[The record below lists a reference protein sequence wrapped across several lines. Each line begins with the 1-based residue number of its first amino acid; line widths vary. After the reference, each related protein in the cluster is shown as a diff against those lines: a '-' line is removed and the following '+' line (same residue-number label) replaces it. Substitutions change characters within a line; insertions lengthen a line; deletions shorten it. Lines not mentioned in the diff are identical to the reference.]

1 MRAPYGK
8 GGQPPKKVVV
18 RDSAVD
24 ALCHGADLAAGG
36 ILELSEGIKR
46 KETLAVLT
54 LKGELVAAGEAMATT
69 TEIDQA
75 DKGIMV
81 NIKKVFMEP
90 GTYPMMWK

>member
-1 MRAPYGK
+1 MERAASHL
-8 GGQPPKKVVV
+8 KKIVV
-18 RDSAVD
+18 RDSTIDAV
-24 ALCHGADLAAGG
+24 CHGADLAAGG
-36 ILELSEGIKR
+36 ILQISEGIKR
-46 KETLAVLT
+46 KDTLAIMT
-54 LKGELVAAGEAMATT
+54 LKGELVAAGEALATT